1 MYVRRISPTE
11 RLYVARA
18 LATPPMAIQL
28 VVEGAG
34 TLDAA
39 ALADAVAAASLNC
52 PGARVV
58 RRGRTWVDT
67 GPEPAVRRVA
77 DAVDG
82 LRFEHPA
89 LRAPFHASTG
99 PNCEVLLAGKAADTV
114 VFRAFHAVMDGQG
127 VLTWAANVFA
137 ALRGEPGTPARS
149 TVTETDVVDAFPPRP
164 RQGPLPPD
172 CASPLLR
179 FPAGPGPQHA
189 DPELWLWRRRTIP
202 GRHRALAAKVAAAVA
217 ELGEDPCRFVIPVSL
232 RRHGDGLGRHGEGS
246 GRHGESSGRHGE
258 GSGRRGGPL
267 VSTANLTLPVY
278 LDVPAGSPWPQV
290 RDRLRDAL
298 AERRELGSGGLEPV
312 VERATDR
319 TIAAGS
325 AVAAHGPRLPCTAVI
340 SHVGAVH
347 PASLSAPGFVA
358 RTVYSLPMYV
368 SYAPVFFTAYQ
379 LPGHVELSLS
389 CADGPGTGARAEALL
404 DHVHDALLRGE
415 GA

>member
-28 VVEGAG
+28 VVEGTG
-34 TLDAA
+34 SLDAA
-39 ALADAVAAASLNC
+39 ALTDAVAAASLNC

-58 RRGRTWVDT
+58 RRGRAWVDT

-82 LRFEHPA
+82 RRFEHPA

-99 PNCEVLLAGKAADTV
+99 PNCEVLLAGRAADTV

-149 TVTETDVVDAFPPRP
+149 TVTETDVVDAFPPRS
-164 RQGPLPPD
+164 RQAPLPPD

-179 FPAGPGPQHA
+179 FPAVPQH
-189 DPELWLWRRRTIP
+189 PTNGLWLWRRRTIP

-217 ELGEDPCRFVIPVSL
+217 ALGADPCRFVIPVSL
-232 RRHGDGLGRHGEGS
+232 RRHGEGS
-246 GRHGESSGRHGE
+246 GRHGEGPGGHGE
-258 GSGRRGGPL
+258 GSGGRGGPL

-312 VERATDR
+312 IERVTDR

-325 AVAAHGPRLPCTAVI
+325 AVASHGPLLPCTAVI
-340 SHVGAVH
+340 SNVGAVH
-347 PASLSAPGFVA
+347 PASLSAPGFTA

-404 DHVHDALLRGE
+404 DHVHDSLLRRE
-415 GA
+415 GT